1 MAATSTLTRTAPDIS
16 CEHCANAITGA
27 LTAINGVSSVSVDV
41 EGKRVDVSY
50 DADSASA
57 DQIDAALEEE
67 GYPPLR

>member
-1 MAATSTLTRTAPDIS
+1 MAATSTLTRIAPDIS

-27 LTAINGVSSVSVDV
+27 LNALNGVASVSVDV
-41 EGKRVDVSY
+41 DDKRVEIQY

-57 DQIDAALEEE
+57 EQIDAALEEE

>member
-16 CEHCANAITGA
+16 CEHCVNAITGA

>member
-1 MAATSTLTRTAPDIS
+1 MAATSTLTRISPDIS

-27 LTAINGVSSVSVDV
+27 LSSIDGVARVAVDI
-41 EGKRVDVSY
+41 EDKRVVVEY
-50 DADSASA
+50 HDADTSV